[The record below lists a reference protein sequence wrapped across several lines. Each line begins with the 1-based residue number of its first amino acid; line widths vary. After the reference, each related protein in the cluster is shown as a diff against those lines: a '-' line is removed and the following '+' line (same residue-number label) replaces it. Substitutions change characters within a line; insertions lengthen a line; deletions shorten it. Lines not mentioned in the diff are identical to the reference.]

1 MIFPINSEMSFER
14 GSMNGGG
21 TKSKNDL
28 EYFWWVILEK
38 KKSNHEIVLTWKW
51 TVQSYFE

>member
-38 KKSNHEIVLTWKW
+38 KKSNHEIVLT
-51 TVQSYFE
+51 